1 MYRIVIAIGLLLSA
15 AMATAKQNDLT
26 EDMALQI
33 GLGRDLVQQRMSAS
47 INHAKSG
54 IVTAGTWS
62 NPEISYER
70 EALDGID
77 AVEQKIVISQ
87 EFDFSGR
94 RGLHEKAA
102 DLHMSAAK
110 YESAAWHSEFE
121 KNIRTRYYY
130 ALNQQKRQQAYK
142 ETQLRINVLSLAL
155 KGRRDEG
162 DVSIYDYQKVV
173 TERASIEAEVN
184 NADADFIT
192 AWVGLWALLGPGSD
206 EYAMLAGELLP
217 ASPPPLQ
224 QVSITLDNQPRLQ
237 QLKVRS
243 EAYAIQQSAE
253 NRTFPDVTLGLGWKR
268 DEVGDRFED
277 GLIINAS
284 IPIPLF
290 DKRKASQFKYQAQ
303 AMTAQSEFELAYDAA
318 TSELEG
324 LWQQTLQYRKS
335 AASYRKESV
344 QAVSE
349 LIEIAETYY
358 RAGEIGIMEL
368 LDAYQSAL
376 DAELTAIDFEY
387 KARIARIKLDYL
399 TGGSAQ

>member
-1 MYRIVIAIGLLLSA
+1 MYRTVFAIGLLLA
-15 AMATAKQNDLT
+15 ASIATAKQNDLT

-47 INHAKSG
+47 INQAKSG
-54 IVTAGTWS
+54 SISASAWS

-77 AVEQKIVISQ
+77 SVEQKIIISQ

-94 RGLHEKAA
+94 RGLHMKAA
-102 DLHMSAAK
+102 DLHMNAAE
-110 YESAAWHSEFE
+110 YESMAWRSEFE
-121 KNIRTRYYY
+121 KDIRARYYD
-130 ALNQQKRQQAYK
+130 ALYQQKRQQAYK
-142 ETQLRINVLSLAL
+142 DTQQRISVLNQAL
-155 KGRRDEG
+155 KLRRDDG

-184 NADADFIT
+184 NAGADFNT
-192 AWVGLWALLGPGSD
+192 AWIGLWALLGPGSN

-217 ASPPPLQ
+217 GSPPSLQ
-224 QVSITLDNQPRLQ
+224 QVSITLDDQPRLQ
-237 QLKVRS
+237 HLKARS
-243 EAYAIQQSAE
+243 EAYDMQQDAE

-268 DEVGDRFED
+268 AEVGSASDD

-284 IPIPLF
+284 IPLPLF
-290 DKRKASQFKYQAQ
+290 DQRKANQFRYQAQ
-303 AMTAQSEFELAYDAA
+303 AMTAQSEFELAYDSA

-324 LWQQTLQYRKS
+324 LWQQVRQYRKS
-335 AASYRKESV
+335 AVEYRAESV
-344 QAVSE
+344 HAVSE
-349 LIEIAETYY
+349 LIEIAEAYY

-368 LDAYQSAL
+368 LDAYQSGL

-399 TGGSAQ
+399 TGGPAR